1 MRVHATSCVHTH
13 ATGLSWVVA
22 NSSHRSLP
30 AARAW
35 AAVLQVHAR
44 LVPELDA
51 ELRRAAGLPLGWY
64 DVLLELD
71 DRQPLR
77 MSDLG
82 EQVVL
87 SRTRISRLVT
97 ELEAQGL
104 VRREAN
110 PDDGRSAF
118 VGITEQGRA
127 RLRTA
132 MPHYLASI
140 ERRFA
145 RLSAEQL
152 EMLADAL
159 RTVLGPADLPDPSA
173 AR

>member
-1 MRVHATSCVHTH
+1 MRVHATICVRTH
-13 ATGLSWVVA
+13 AIGLSWVVP
-22 NSSHRSLP
+22 NSSPRSIP
-30 AARAW
+30 AVRAW
-35 AAVLQVHAR
+35 AALLQVHAR

-82 EQVVL
+82 ERVVL

-127 RLRTA
+127 RLHAA
-132 MPHYLASI
+132 MPHYLAGI

-145 RLSAEQL
+145 GLSTGQL
-152 EMLADAL
+152 DVLADTL
-159 RTVLGPADLPDPSA
+159 RTVLGPADLPDPSVA
-173 AR
+173 P